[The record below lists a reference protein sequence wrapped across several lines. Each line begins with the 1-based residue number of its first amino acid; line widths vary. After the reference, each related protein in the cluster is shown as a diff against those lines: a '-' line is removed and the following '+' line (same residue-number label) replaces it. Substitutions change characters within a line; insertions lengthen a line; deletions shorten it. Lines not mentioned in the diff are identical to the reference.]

1 MKLYKF
7 RHSFDVIVAAADP
20 VLARDKALHALE
32 AELRGVAPFGVITRL
47 VGPFDPDS
55 DPLPVGWSIKDQPIG
70 AREAL
75 DEWMTG
81 QTDEPEAAPSSA
93 AWDCAA

>member
-7 RHSFDVIVAAADP
+7 RHSFDVIVASADP
-20 VLARDKALHALE
+20 VKAREKALHALE
-32 AELRGVAPFGVITRL
+32 AELRGVAPFGVVTRL

-55 DPLPVGWSIKDQPIG
+55 DPLPVGWSLKDQPIG

-75 DEWMTG
+75 DEWMAG
-81 QTDEPEAAPSSA
+81 QTEDPEVPTSTAAL
-93 AWDCAA
+93 DCAA